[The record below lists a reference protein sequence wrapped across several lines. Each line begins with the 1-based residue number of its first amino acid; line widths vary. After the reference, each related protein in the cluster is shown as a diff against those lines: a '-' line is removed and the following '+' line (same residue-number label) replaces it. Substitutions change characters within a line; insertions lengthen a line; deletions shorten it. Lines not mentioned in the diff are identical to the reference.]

1 MGKYKDIKEIN
12 KFFAEATR
20 QEVEEL
26 LSNIML
32 DEYQAKVFRMRYG
45 YHKDIG
51 YIADTL
57 KVSRSKLNNDLAK
70 IRIKLRRAMGTR
82 DK

>member
-1 MGKYKDIKEIN
+1 MGSYKDIKEIN
-12 KFFAEATR
+12 KFFAEATK

-32 DEYQAKVFRMRYG
+32 DEYQAKVFKMRYA
-45 YHKDIG
+45 YNKDIG

-82 DK
+82 DI